1 VKNNRTT
8 LSSILIII
16 AFVAIYFFGDR
27 LGLTNQN
34 GPSPSP
40 SQQTSSQQTGSSN
53 QASESSSTT
62 SSSTTSSSTTSSNT
76 IDDSL
81 VMQNIK
87 VYDLD
92 GNLAYE
98 GDVDLAPVFDRIE
111 RGERDSHD
119 NDGSVFS
126 NREGSLPKKPK
137 GYYHE
142 YVVPSLR
149 SVGPQRLILV
159 ENGEAYYT
167 SDHYDTFTQVR

>member
-8 LSSILIII
+8 LSSVLIII

-40 SQQTSSQQTGSSN
+40 SQQTTSQQTDSSN
-53 QASESSSTT
+53 QASE
-62 SSSTTSSSTTSSNT
+62 SSSTTSSNT

-98 GDVDLAPVFDRIE
+98 GNVDLAPVFDRIE

-142 YVVPSLR
+142 YVVRTPDLR
-149 SVGPQRLILV
+149 SVGPQRLILGK
-159 ENGEAYYT
+159 NGEAYYT
-167 SDHYDTFTQVR
+167 PDHYDTFTQVR

>member
-8 LSSILIII
+8 LSSVLIVIV
-16 AFVAIYFFGDR
+16 FVAIYFFGDR

-34 GPSPSP
+34 GPNPSP

-53 QASESSSTT
+53 QASESSNTI
-62 SSSTTSSSTTSSNT
+62 SSNT
-76 IDDSL
+76 IDNSL

-111 RGERDSHD
+111 RSERDSHD

-142 YVVPSLR
+142 YVVRTPGLR
-149 SVGPQRLILV
+149 SVGPQRLILG

-167 SDHYDTFTQVR
+167 PDHYDTFTQVR

>member
-1 VKNNRTT
+1 MKNNRTT
-8 LSSILIII
+8 LSSVLIII
-16 AFVAIYFFGDR
+16 AFVAVYLFGDR
-27 LGLTNQN
+27 LGLPNQN

-40 SQQTSSQQTGSSN
+40 SQQTTSSN
-53 QASESSSTT
+53 QTNESSNTT
-62 SSSTTSSSTTSSNT
+62 SSSTTSSST

-87 VYDLD
+87 IYDLD

-98 GDVDLAPVFDRIE
+98 GDVDLALVFDRIE
-111 RGERDSHD
+111 RGERDSHG

-142 YVVPSLR
+142 YVVRTPGLD
-149 SVGPQRLILV
+149 SVGPQRLILG

-167 SDHYDTFTQVR
+167 PDHYDTFTQVR